1 MLIIIPLIQE
11 YYYIFR
17 KNFTRKSRSYDFE
30 KLRQQIFPNHC
41 ENYRESKFGAITNET
56 GILLFLVITTC
67 LPGFTRDCHV

>member
-30 KLRQQIFPNHC
+30 KLRQIIFLNHC
-41 ENYRESKFGAITNET
+41 ENYRVSLAQLRMKQAY
-56 GILLFLVITTC
+56 C
-67 LPGFTRDCHV
+67 YSW